1 VKAGQAVR
9 GTDIIGETRDDSE
22 QQNFCGSSKQS
33 GMFSAHVISPRVMKM
48 PFMNVMPSAA
58 SRVSMTPETRSYGIT
73 SDDN

>member
-1 VKAGQAVR
+1 AVS

-33 GMFSAHVISPRVMKM
+33 GMFSAHVISPRVMMM
-48 PFMNVMPSAA
+48 PFMNVMPNEA
-58 SRVSMTPETRSYGIT
+58 SRVSMTPEMRSYGIT